1 MPEISQEQK
10 TFDAIQEAIALL
22 DMVRMGKKLNPDEVN
37 YNLKQ
42 LREARLHLMRQG
54 NIRI

>member
-42 LREARLHLMRQG
+42 LRETRLHLMRQG